1 MSGDITPEKFVEDID
16 LRRNRVKIY
25 IQRRFDRLAPG
36 RFGLFGG
43 IRIPAMPRKANGLCG
58 SAFKQSGNSNRC
70 DRRRIEAAAQMEADP
85 LRIAQAVFH
94 CGFHKLAQMQRVILW
109 RSQPDTTARPGLPV
123 APFTNRR
130 APRHHRVPPGQVAD
144 ATMPGAFHGDV
155 AARKQ
160 SGEHHIIIQPVV
172 HARQSQQ

>member
-1 MSGDITPEKFVEDID
+1 MSSLLSRKLNRQFVYEVAGVGMSGDITPEKFVEDID

-94 CGFHKLAQMQRVILW
+94 CRYSPWLMNCQSPPLALEAEFGRVGYKAG
-109 RSQPDTTARPGLPV
+109 D
-123 APFTNRR
+123 RR
-130 APRHHRVPPGQVAD
+130 
-144 ATMPGAFHGDV
+144 
-155 AARKQ
+155 
-160 SGEHHIIIQPVV
+160 
-172 HARQSQQ
+172 